1 MKGEASSFKPHIEGK
16 IVKIIKKGEHYKGKT
31 NIGVDIDVKIT
42 NDGTTGRIVAE
53 LGDGMSIDISGIFS
67 ERDEGFGV
75 YDESNG
81 LTLEFM
87 PRDDGTFFLNYY
99 SRP

>member
-1 MKGEASSFKPHIEGK
+1 MKGEASSFKIPIEGK
-16 IVKIIKKGEHYKGKT
+16 IVKIIKKGEHYTGKT
-31 NIGVDIDVKIT
+31 NTGLDIDVKIA
-42 NDGTTGRIVAE
+42 NDGTNGRIVAE
-53 LGDGMSIDISGIFS
+53 LEGGMFIDISGIFS
-67 ERDEGFGV
+67 ERDMGFGV

-87 PRDDGTFFLNYY
+87 PHGDGTFFLNYY